1 MNQRGFTILELM
13 MVVTIIGVLSM
24 IAITEMSKATN
35 QAYVGAA
42 MNDVQLLRQ
51 AIAMYDAEWGVY
63 PQADAN
69 NLVSLVAQ
77 LVDPNGALYIDP
89 PSGNNFTTFAYSA
102 PAGGDLYGDYQ
113 LEVIC
118 LDPHAT
124 LITVTPEDV
133 STFRTN

>member
-1 MNQRGFTILELM
+1 MNQKGFTILELM
-13 MVVTIIGVLSM
+13 MVVTIIGVLSL
-24 IAITEMSKATN
+24 IAITEMSKATS

-69 NLVSLVAQ
+69 NMVSLVAQ
-77 LVDPNGALYIDP
+77 LVDPNGDLYIDP
-89 PSGNNFTTFAYSA
+89 PSGDNFAGLNYTA

-113 LEVIC
+113 LEVDC
-118 LDPHAT
+118 FDPHAT
-124 LITVTPEDV
+124 RITVTPAAV
-133 STFRTN
+133 STFRTL